1 MLFGKIKMILKR
13 FIDFIDFIDF
23 DEDTLFHIMMII
35 LVVGGILLFFF
46 YAYGAA
52 EETLRVWNES

>member
-1 MLFGKIKMILKR
+1 MILKR
-13 FIDFIDFIDF
+13 FIDFIDF

>member
-13 FIDFIDFIDF
+13 FIDFIDF

>member
-13 FIDFIDFIDF
+13 FIDF